1 MGYILVIDQGTTS
14 SRAIIFDEDGKI
26 VNSAQEEFRQIYPK
40 PSYVE
45 HDPIDILSSVRSVIS
60 TALTRARVKYSEI
73 LSIGITNQRETV
85 VVWDKI
91 TGEPL
96 YNAIVWQ
103 CRRTKDRCD
112 ELKKEGYEDVIK
124 HKTGLKIDSYFS
136 ATKIEWL
143 IENVSSVKEA
153 LNEKRL
159 LIGTIDTYL
168 MWQLSGGK
176 IYKTDYT
183 NASRTMLFNINT
195 LKWDKDLCDLFKIPV
210 DILPEVCP
218 SSYNYGLTSGD
229 ILGVKIPICGV
240 AGDQQS
246 ALFGQSCFEKGD
258 LKVTYG
264 TGCFLLVNSKE
275 EAINSNNGLITTLS
289 CQTKDKPMYA
299 LEGSVFV
306 GGAVIQ
312 WLRDE
317 LKLIDSAKET
327 ENLARSVKD
336 TNGVYIVPAF
346 VGMGAPYWHNDAE
359 GLITGITRGTNRAH
373 IVRASL
379 EAICYQVNDLIL
391 AMNKDLGYKI
401 NNVKVDGGAVV
412 NNFLMEFQANI
423 SDVHIIRPENVEVT
437 ALGAYYLACL
447 ELNIFQ
453 SLEEIASKSI
463 VDKTFNSTYSQNYRN
478 KCLEGWNKALRKC
491 FVK

>member
-1 MGYILVIDQGTTS
+1 MGYIIVIDQGTTS
-14 SRAIIFDEDGKI
+14 SRAIVFDEKGNI
-26 VNSAQEEFRQIYPK
+26 VSSSQEEFRQIYPK

-73 LSIGITNQRETV
+73 LGIGITNQRETV
-85 VVWDKI
+85 VVWDKV

-112 ELKKEGYEDVIK
+112 ELRKEGYEDIIK

-143 IENVSSVKEA
+143 INNVPAVREA
-153 LNEKRL
+153 LEKNTL
-159 LIGTIDTYL
+159 LVGTIDTYL

-195 LKWDKDLCDLFKIPV
+195 LEWDKDLCNLFKIPA

-218 SSYNYGLTSGD
+218 SSYNYGTTSGD
-229 ILGVKIPICGV
+229 ILGVKLPICGV

-246 ALFGQSCFEKGD
+246 ALFGQSCFNKGD

-264 TGCFLLVNSKE
+264 TGCFLLVNSKDE
-275 EAINSNNGLITTLS
+275 FINSNNGLITTLS
-289 CQTKDKPMYA
+289 CETKDKPMYA

-317 LKLIDSAKET
+317 LKLINKASES
-327 ENLARSVKD
+327 EELARSVVD
-336 TNGVYIVPAF
+336 NNGVYVVPAF
-346 VGMGAPYWHNDAE
+346 VGMGAPYWRNDAE
-359 GLITGITRGTNRAH
+359 GMITGITRGTNRCH

-412 NNFLMEFQANI
+412 NNFLMEFQADI
-423 SDVHIIRPENVEVT
+423 SDALIIRPTNVEVT

-447 ELNIFQ
+447 ELNIFS
-453 SLEEIASKSI
+453 SLE
-463 VDKTFNSTYSQNYRN
+463 
-478 KCLEGWNKALRKC
+478 
-491 FVK
+491 